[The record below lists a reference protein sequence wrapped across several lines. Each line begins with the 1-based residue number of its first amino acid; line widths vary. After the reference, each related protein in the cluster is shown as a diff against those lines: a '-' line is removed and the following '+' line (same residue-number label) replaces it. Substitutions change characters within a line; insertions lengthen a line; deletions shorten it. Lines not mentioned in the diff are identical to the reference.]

1 MLKYFFYILFVK
13 NNKFQ
18 NLPEDPKPLF
28 PRYVF
33 DKISDFSIYTKFIL
47 GTGSINI
54 YAILTPYEI
63 F

>member
-1 MLKYFFYILFVK
+1 L
-13 NNKFQ
+13 Q